1 MERLKLMIGDKQ
13 VTKRFIGNKLVWEGV
28 ILLVDI
34 YGVYLRKQGN
44 QIILT
49 YYSDIDIE
57 IKATDIRKIIIKDI
71 NIPDGIEITDF
82 PSISLVRD
90 ARQQK
95 TTITFIPTS
104 SDFNRIP
111 EGSFESLKIWGRG

>member
-28 ILLVDI
+28 ILLVNT
-34 YGVYLRKQGN
+34 YGVYLHKQGN
-44 QIILT
+44 SIVLE
-49 YYSDIDIE
+49 YYSDVE

-71 NIPDGIEITDF
+71 NISDGVEITDF

-90 ARQQK
+90 AGRQK

-111 EGSFESLKIWGRG
+111 EGSFEHLYIWGRG

>member
-28 ILLVDI
+28 ILLVDT
-34 YGVYLRKQGN
+34 YGVYLHKQGN
-44 QIILT
+44 SIVLA
-49 YYSDIDIE
+49 YYSDVE

-71 NIPDGIEITDF
+71 NIPDGFEITDF

-90 ARQQK
+90 PRQQK

-111 EGSFESLKIWGRG
+111 EGSFENLKIWGRG

>member
-13 VTKRFIGNKLVWEGV
+13 VVKRFIGNKLVWEGV
-28 ILLVDI
+28 ILLV
-34 YGVYLRKQGN
+34 YTASVFLRKQGN

-57 IKATDIRKIIIKDI
+57 IKATDIRKIILKDI
-71 NIPDGIEITDF
+71 SGKFEITDF

-90 ARQQK
+90 AGQQK
-95 TTITFIPTS
+95 TTITFMVTS
-104 SDFNRIP
+104 SDYFRIP
-111 EGSFESLKIWGRG
+111 DQNLEGLEIWGRG